1 MRPLKVLDLRD
12 TYEIG
17 GPGKTIL
24 ETYRAIDAA
33 RFDLHLGVF
42 VTRQNTGET
51 PFVAAAR
58 AYGMPVHFVRGLGP
72 FDPRFVS
79 RLVDLIK
86 KLDIDIL
93 HAHEVPSDVFTYL
106 VRLIHSIP
114 IVTTAHGWFGE
125 GLRPRLY
132 NGMDKRIARSFDRV
146 IAVSGRIHDDLLAA
160 GVPAGKIRL
169 LHNGIV
175 LEHYRRTGRRG
186 LLAELIG
193 RQVQGPVIAS
203 IGRLS
208 PEKGHSDLVE
218 ALALLA
224 ARGIRVSAILAG
236 EGPARPMLTQR
247 IQALGLE
254 DSVHLVG
261 YVSQPQR
268 ILEETD
274 LMVLPSHTEG
284 LPNAALEALT
294 MEVPVLATRV
304 GGTPE
309 VIADGETGRL
319 VEARAPEALAAAIA
333 DFVADPR
340 PWRCMA
346 LKGREVVERQFNF
359 ESRTRKL
366 EDIYSELAASTRN

>member
-24 ETYRAIDAA
+24 ETYRAIDAD

-42 VTRQNTGET
+42 VTQRETGET

-58 AYGMPVHFVRGLGP
+58 ACGMPVHFVRGLHP
-72 FDPRFVS
+72 FDPRFVT
-79 RLVDLIK
+79 RLVDLVK
-86 KLDIDIL
+86 TLQIDIL
-93 HAHEVPSDVFTYL
+93 HAHEVPSNVFSSVL
-106 VRLIHSIP
+106 RLIHRMP
-114 IVTTAHGWFGE
+114 IVTTAHGWFGD

-132 NGMDKRIARSFDRV
+132 NGLDKRIARSFDRV
-146 IAVSGRIHDDLLAA
+146 IAVSQRIYDELLDS
-160 GVPAGKIRL
+160 GVPAERLCL
-169 LHNGIV
+169 LHNAIV
-175 LEHYRRTGRRG
+175 LENYRRTGRSG
-186 LLAELIG
+186 ALAEIVG
-193 RQVQGPVIAS
+193 RPVHAPVIAS

-218 ALALLA
+218 ALGILA
-224 ARGIRVSAILAG
+224 VRGCRVSAVLAG
-236 EGPARPMLTQR
+236 DGPERPRLAER
-247 IQALGLE
+247 IQALGLQ

-261 YVSQPQR
+261 YISEPQR

-309 VIADGETGRL
+309 VITEGETGRL
-319 VEARAPEALAAAIA
+319 VKAHAPEALAAAIA
-333 DFVADPR
+333 DFVANPHT
-340 PWRCMA
+340 WKCMA
-346 LKGREVVERQFNF
+346 LRGRAFVERQFNF

-366 EDIYSELAASTRN
+366 EAIYSELVPAAAS

>member
-24 ETYRAIDAA
+24 ETYRAIDAT

-42 VTRQNTGET
+42 VARNETGDT

-58 AYGMPVHFVRGLGP
+58 AYGMPVHFIRGLNP
-72 FDPRFVS
+72 FDPRFVT

-86 KLDIDIL
+86 TLDIDIL
-93 HAHEVPSDVFTYL
+93 HAHEVPSDLFTYL
-106 VRLIHSIP
+106 VRWIHRIP
-114 IVTTAHGWFGE
+114 TVTTAHGWFGE
-125 GLRPRLY
+125 GLRPRVY
-132 NGMDKRIARSFDRV
+132 NGMDKRVARSFDRV
-146 IAVSGRIHDDLLAA
+146 IAVSRPIYDELLAS
-160 GVPAGKIRL
+160 GVPAERLCL
-169 LHNGIV
+169 LHNAIV

-186 LLAELIG
+186 ALAEIVG
-193 RQVQGPVIAS
+193 RPVQGPVIAT

-208 PEKGHSDLVE
+208 AEKGHRDLIE
-218 ALALLA
+218 ALGILA
-224 ARGIRVSAILAG
+224 ARGTRVSAVLAG
-236 EGPARPMLTQR
+236 DGPERPLLTQR
-247 IQALGLE
+247 IQALGLQ

-261 YVSQPQR
+261 YISQPQR

-309 VIADGETGRL
+309 VITDGETGRL
-319 VEARAPEALAAAIA
+319 VEARAPDALADAIA
-333 DFVADPR
+333 DFVANPR
-340 PWRCMA
+340 QWKCMA
-346 LKGREVVERQFNF
+346 LKGRAVVERQFNF

-366 EDIYSELAASTRN
+366 EAIYAELAPAVS